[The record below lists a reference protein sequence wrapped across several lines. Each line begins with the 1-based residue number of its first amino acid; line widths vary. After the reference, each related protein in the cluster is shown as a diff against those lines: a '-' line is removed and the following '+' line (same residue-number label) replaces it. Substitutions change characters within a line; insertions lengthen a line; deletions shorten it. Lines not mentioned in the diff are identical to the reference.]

1 MKITK
6 KHILSFVL
14 LSFITLGQLSFVMHG
29 ASAQTAWEGQ
39 YGTNEIGQT
48 FGVGDPSSVKD
59 IRTIIIEIVNIA
71 LTMLGILFLVLIV
84 FAGYQWMTSGGN
96 EDSITKARKRMVN
109 AIIGLVIVLASWTI
123 TNFIIRRA
131 LCATGT
137 YNASLCSYFN

>member
-14 LSFITLGQLSFVMHG
+14 LLFLTLGQLSFVVSSVH
-29 ASAQTAWEGQ
+29 AQTAWEGQ
-39 YGTNEIGQT
+39 YGAAEIGQK
-48 FGVGDPSSVKD
+48 FGSSDPSSVKD

-71 LTMLGILFLVLIV
+71 LTMLGILFIVLIV
-84 FAGYQWMTSGGN
+84 LSGYQWMTSGGN

-109 AIIGLVIVLASWTI
+109 AIIGLAIVLASWTI